1 MVLGDRGSRWRC
13 LLVWASGTST
23 LALVTLLVLPR
34 ARPVW
39 TSLPARPL
47 DAALVDVSAC
57 VVLGCALW
65 AWLALTATVVQAWP
79 GAHSRRGLPRTLPGG
94 VRRVVLA
101 ACGVAVASALGS
113 PARADDGHGRPQ
125 PHGVALL
132 SGLPLPDRAVAP
144 VRRHPAPPPRSTVTV
159 RPGDSL
165 WSIAEHDLPAGA
177 PDRAIDERW
186 RAIYAANHD
195 RIGPDPDVLQPG
207 QLLHLPRHTPRK
219 DRT

>member
-65 AWLALTATVVQAWP
+65 VWLALTATVVQAWP

-94 VRRVVLA
+94 ALA
-101 ACGVAVASALGS
+101 PRALLHPGALA
-113 PARADDGHGRPQ
+113 PAHGHGGPPTQ
-125 PHGVALL
+125 TP
-132 SGLPLPDRAVAP
+132 
-144 VRRHPAPPPRSTVTV
+144 RRHPRRRV
-159 RPGDSL
+159 RDG
-165 WSIAEHDLPAGA
+165 I
-177 PDRAIDERW
+177 
-186 RAIYAANHD
+186 
-195 RIGPDPDVLQPG
+195 
-207 QLLHLPRHTPRK
+207 
-219 DRT
+219 